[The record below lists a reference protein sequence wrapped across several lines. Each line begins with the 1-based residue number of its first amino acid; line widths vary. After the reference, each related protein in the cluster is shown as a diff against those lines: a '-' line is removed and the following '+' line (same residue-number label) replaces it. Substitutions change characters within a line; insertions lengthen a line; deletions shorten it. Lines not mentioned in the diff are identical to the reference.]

1 MSDTRAFCVRCGA
14 KLGPMKESGVE
25 RRGCEAA
32 CGYIDYDNP
41 TPVVGAIVQVGEDV
55 ILVRPPH
62 FPEKL
67 FGLVT
72 GFLERGERPEDGV
85 VREVK
90 EEIGL
95 DAKVESLVG
104 VHPFFM
110 MNQVIIT
117 YHLTATGEIQLGEE
131 IAAFKRVPIAKLRPW
146 PMGTGEAVRDFLA
159 SYRAKVTTAEPRP

>member
-1 MSDTRAFCVRCGA
+1 MSDKRAFCVRCGSP
-14 KLGPMKESGVE
+14 LVCVKESGVD
-25 RRGCEAA
+25 RRGCEKA

-41 TPVVGAIVQVGEDV
+41 TPVVGAIVQMGEDV
-55 ILVRPPH
+55 ILVRPPN
-62 FPEKL
+62 FPEKF

-72 GFLERGERPEDGV
+72 GFLERGERPEEGV

-95 DAKVESLVG
+95 DATVVSLVG
-104 VHPFFM
+104 VYPFFV

-131 IAAFKRVPIAKLRPW
+131 IAAYKRIPIAKLRPW
-146 PMGTGEAVRDFLA
+146 PLGTGEAVRDFLSA
-159 SYRAKVTTAEPRP
+159 YKAPA

>member
-1 MSDTRAFCVRCGA
+1 MPVKVNFCIACGTGLVSASDADGR
-14 KLGPMKESGVE
+14 E
-25 RRGCEAA
+25 RRRCPAPD
-32 CGYIDYDNP
+32 CGWVHYGNP
-41 TPVVGAIVQVGEDV
+41 TPVVAAIVQMGDDV
-55 ILVRPPH
+55 ILVRPPS
-62 FPEKL
+62 FPDKF

-72 GFLERGERPEDGV
+72 GFLERGERPEEGV

-90 EEIGL
+90 EELGL

-117 YHLTATGEIQLGEE
+117 YHLTAAGEIQLGDE
-131 IAAFKRVPIAKLRPW
+131 IAEYKRIPIAKLRPW

-159 SYRAKVTTAEPRP
+159 AYAPPR

>member
-1 MSDTRAFCVRCGA
+1 MSERRAFCVRCGGR
-14 KLGPMKESGVE
+14 LVPTKESGVD
-25 RRGCEAA
+25 RRGCEKEG

-41 TPVVGAIVQVGEDV
+41 TPVVAAIVQVGEDV
-55 ILVRPPH
+55 ILVRPPS
-62 FPEKL
+62 FPEKF

-72 GFLERGERPEDGV
+72 GFLERGERPDEGV

-95 DAKVESLVG
+95 DAKVEALIG
-104 VHPFFM
+104 VYPFFM

-117 YHLTATGEIQLGEE
+117 YHVTAEGEITLGEE
-131 IAAFKRVPIAKLRPW
+131 IAAYKRIPIAKLRPW

-159 SYRAKVTTAEPRP
+159 SVRPKITEAAR

>member
-1 MSDTRAFCVRCGA
+1 MGDQRRFCVRCGNT
-14 KLGPMKESGVE
+14 LGPVRESGVE
-25 RRGCEAA
+25 RRGCQAEG

-41 TPVVGAIVQVGEDV
+41 TPVVAAIVQMGDDV
-55 ILVRPPH
+55 ILVRPPS
-62 FPEKL
+62 FPDKF

-72 GFLERGERPEDGV
+72 GFLERGERPEEGV

-90 EEIGL
+90 EELGL

-117 YHLTATGEIQLGEE
+117 YHVTATGELQLGEE
-131 IAAFKRVPIAKLRPW
+131 LAAFKRIALDKLRPW

-159 SYRAKVTTAEPRP
+159 ARAQK